1 MSSEIIFEN
10 VSFSYGEKIV
20 FNNLNIRIPLGC
32 NVALV
37 GENGAGKSKLIKLIL
52 GLHTPQKGNIFI
64 ENKKNSELSA
74 KEKKEL
80 FAVAFQDF
88 YRYPLSLRENL
99 SLCLDKSENEGKYA
113 EVLKTVGLVD
123 LVARLDD
130 KIGKYGEHS
139 LELSDGQ
146 WQKIALARVLIS
158 KAKVLI
164 LDEPTASMDPVSE
177 SNLYH
182 SFMGIMQ
189 SRGTIIITHR
199 MALAKYADVIIVIKD
214 GEVNGIGKHSDLLS
228 QSNYYSMLYKR
239 QSEWYQ

>member
-1 MSSEIIFEN
+1 MENEITFEN

-37 GENGAGKSKLIKLIL
+37 GENGAGKSTLIKLIL

-64 ENKKNSELSA
+64 GNKKNSELSA

-99 SLCLDKSENEGKYA
+99 SLCLDKREDEDKYA
-113 EVLKTVGLVD
+113 EALKTVGLVD
-123 LVARLDD
+123 LLARLDD
-130 KIGKYGEHS
+130 KIGKYGDHS

-182 SFMGIMQ
+182 SFMDIMQ

-199 MALAKYADVIIVIKD
+199 MALARYADVIFVIKN
-214 GEVNGIGKHSDLLS
+214 GEINGIGKHSDLLS
-228 QSNYYSMLYKR
+228 QSNYYSMLYR
-239 QSEWYQ
+239 QQSDWYK